1 MAALGYA
8 WVVEVLLVI
17 AAVLALAV
25 GAALLLRR
33 HEQGP
38 ESLSESADLV
48 EAGPAALAETDDVVL
63 VPLPTRRNEAIVLGT
78 DESLNAFERS
88 GLARRSGVRS
98 AGPLPQVIRTVAS
111 VGGQA
116 ANRRADKQIDA
127 GRIVALSD
135 ETMEQLKKNRAAHD
149 KAGQMLGLVRG
160 DKGKI
165 AHVMRLDTAGA
176 KAMTASNAATL
187 AMTAA
192 LSQQLEHIEEQ
203 LTEIRETLDGLVAD
217 ADRERLAKAVAA
229 NFELQKIADN
239 IRRRGE
245 MTEADRTHLASISLP
260 VTTSVIEAEFKFEE
274 ILDRFD
280 PKMNRAERQE
290 ELQRLYGK
298 ERLEYWLAIRVEVE
312 LAQTRRDLLDLY
324 WEQARHPETADELAE
339 ATRASIASRQTRMQ
353 QLGLLLE
360 ALADPEARTRLDPLR
375 QISRH
380 RLKRQQEAV
389 AQLLGKHGSAFAGPD
404 GDPFAVIAEP
414 DPAEALVLTAGEPAG
429 PV

>member
-1 MAALGYA
+1 M
-8 WVVEVLLVI
+8 EVPLVI
-17 AAVLALAV
+17 AAILALVV
-25 GAALLLRR
+25 GAALILRR
-33 HEQGP
+33 PRRGP
-38 ESLSESADLV
+38 ESPSDSTDLV
-48 EAGPAALAETDDVVL
+48 ESGPAAQAETDDVVL
-63 VPLPTRRNEAIVLGT
+63 VPLPTRRNEAIALGT
-78 DESLNAFERS
+78 NESLDAFERS
-88 GLARRSGVRS
+88 GLGRRSGVRS
-98 AGPLPQVIRTVAS
+98 AGPLPQVIRQVANF
-111 VGGQA
+111 GGQA
-116 ANRRADKQIDA
+116 ANRRADMQIDA

-135 ETMEQLKKNRAAHD
+135 ETMEQLRKNKAVHD
-149 KAGQMLGLVRG
+149 KAGQMLGVVRG
-160 DKGKI
+160 DKGKMV
-165 AHVMRLDTAGA
+165 HVMRLDTAGA

-217 ADRERLAKAVAA
+217 ADRARLAKAVAA

-245 MTEADRTHLASISLP
+245 MTEADRTHLASISFP
-260 VTTSVIEAEFKFEE
+260 VTTSVIEVEFKFEE

-290 ELQRLYGK
+290 ELERLHGK
-298 ERLEYWLAIRVEVE
+298 ERLEYWLATRVEVE

-324 WEQARHPETADELAE
+324 WEQARHPETARELAE
-339 ATRASIASRQTRMQ
+339 STRAAIASRQKRMQ

-360 ALADPEARTRLDPLR
+360 ELADPEARTRLDPLR

-389 AQLLGKHGSAFAGPD
+389 AELLGKHGSAFAGPD

-414 DPAEALVLTAGEPAG
+414 DPADALVLTAGESSDPASQ
-429 PV
+429 